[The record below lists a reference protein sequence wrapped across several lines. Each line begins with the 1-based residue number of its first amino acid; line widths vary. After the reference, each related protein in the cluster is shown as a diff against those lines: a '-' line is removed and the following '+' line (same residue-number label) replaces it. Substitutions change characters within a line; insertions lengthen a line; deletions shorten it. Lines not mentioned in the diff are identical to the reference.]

1 MVQKIRKHVTT
12 TPEQRY
18 FAEASNP
25 ALTDDQL
32 RRRAMLLG
40 GKVGS
45 RGTSGDVTTIEVRG
59 ENDLGPTYEHQRYF
73 RGDDSLWR
81 AG

>member
-1 MVQKIRKHVTT
+1 MRSSRNVTT

-18 FAEASNP
+18 FAEANKP

-32 RRRAMLLG
+32 RRRAMLQG

-45 RGTSGDVTTIEVRG
+45 RGTSGDVTTIEVHG
-59 ENDLGPTYEHQRYF
+59 ENELGPTYAHQRYF
-73 RGDDSLWR
+73 RGSDSLWR
-81 AG
+81 EG